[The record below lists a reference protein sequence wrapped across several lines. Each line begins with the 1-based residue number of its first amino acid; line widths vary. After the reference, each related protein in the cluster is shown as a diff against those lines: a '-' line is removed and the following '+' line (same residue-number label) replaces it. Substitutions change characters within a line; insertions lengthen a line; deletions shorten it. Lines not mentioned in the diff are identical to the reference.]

1 MRVNKYLSTCFLL
14 LISIF
19 IWNIVFINYLPKGYG
34 NDALWEDI
42 PLLIKYSENISKVIV
57 LALPA
62 IMVLSLKTKLQK
74 IGFIIYCI
82 GLALYFLSWIVMIV
96 CPNCNWS
103 ESLIGF
109 MAPAYTT
116 IIWFVGIGLIGNQS
130 FFKIKYLPAL
140 YISLS
145 VFFVII
151 HSLHAY
157 IVFHKL

>member
-14 LISIF
+14 LIPIF
-19 IWNIVFINYLPKGYG
+19 IWNLVFIDYLPIGYSK
-34 NDALWEDI
+34 NIFWEDI
-42 PLLIKYSENISKVIV
+42 PLLIKYSENISRVIV
-57 LALPA
+57 LALPT

-74 IGFIIYCI
+74 IGFFIYCI
-82 GLALYFLSWIVMIV
+82 GLVLYFLSWIVMIV

-130 FFKIKYLPAL
+130 FLKIKYLPAL